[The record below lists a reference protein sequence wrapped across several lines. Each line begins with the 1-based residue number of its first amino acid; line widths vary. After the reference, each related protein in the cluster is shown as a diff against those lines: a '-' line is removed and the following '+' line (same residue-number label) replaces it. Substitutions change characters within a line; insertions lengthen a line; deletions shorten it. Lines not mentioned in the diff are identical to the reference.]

1 MLLSRCDICGRE
13 KSRFIIKQEASGTLS
28 SLSLKTPLCKIQLFG
43 DALFWMLSN
52 HYKMNEI
59 VTKFLLAGEKHMPK
73 MHLKQP
79 RLTY

>member
-1 MLLSRCDICGRE
+1 MLLSRCDICGRK

-28 SLSLKTPLCKIQLFG
+28 SLSLKTPLRKFR
-43 DALFWMLSN
+43 MLSN

-59 VTKFLLAGEKHMPK
+59 VTKFLLAGEKYMPK
-73 MHLKQP
+73 THLKQP

>member
-43 DALFWMLSN
+43 DALF
-52 HYKMNEI
+52 
-59 VTKFLLAGEKHMPK
+59 
-73 MHLKQP
+73 
-79 RLTY
+79 